1 MMASSDEKKQEVDQ
15 KKPQGGKLT
24 SKDITK
30 LGIRS
35 ALLQSAFSYERMQA
49 GGWAWAQVPTWKKIF
64 GSDKKALSE
73 AMTDNMEFINT
84 SPPLVSILMGLLTS
98 LEEKRVN
105 RQTIK
110 GLKNGLFG
118 PMAGIGDAIY
128 WFTIMPI
135 VGGIAAAF
143 ATKGNI
149 LGPIIFFLVYLGI
162 FLCRIPFAHLGYNLG
177 TKAIDVIQDNSEI
190 IARVAT
196 IMGLTVIGALIS
208 SYVGLSLKLKIGSVS
223 LQKDFLDKVFPN
235 ILPLGFT
242 FFLFW
247 LLKKKVSP
255 IVLILTVFVLCIV
268 CSFFGI
274 M

>member
-1 MMASSDEKKQEVDQ
+1 MASSEKKTT
-15 KKPQGGKLT
+15 KIT
-24 SKDITK
+24 SADITK

-35 ALLQSAFSYERMQA
+35 SLLQSAFSYERMQA
-49 GGWAWAQVPTWKKIF
+49 GGWAWAQVPIWKKIF
-64 GSDKKALSE
+64 GDDKKGMSE

-98 LEEKRVN
+98 LEEKHVN
-105 RQTIK
+105 RQTIR

-128 WFTIMPI
+128 WFTLMPI
-135 VGGIAAAF
+135 VGGIAASF
-143 ATKGNI
+143 ASKGNI
-149 LGPIIFFLVYLGI
+149 LGPLLFFVVYLAI

-208 SYVGLSLKLKIGSVS
+208 SYVSLSLKVKIGSVS

-235 ILPLGFT
+235 ILPLAFT
-242 FFLFW
+242 FLLYW
-247 LLKKKVSP
+247 LLRKKVSP
-255 IVLILTVFVLCIV
+255 IVLIAVVFVLCIA